1 MIKEQKSRSTI
12 SVCGSFWVEILPKLH
27 FFPALYEGFQLTAA
41 AALAC
46 HACDSRHLEEN
57 LVAAT
62 LKLDAEVSVTLE
74 ALAT

>member
-1 MIKEQKSRSTI
+1 LSY
-12 SVCGSFWVEILPKLH
+12 
-27 FFPALYEGFQLTAA
+27 FFPALYEGFQLTAPA
-41 AALAC
+41 AFAC
-46 HACDSRHLEEN
+46 HAPDSRHLEEN